1 MEESKQNKYKFQGSG
16 LGTSERRQAEER
28 FIEYQTSYHIEK
40 LADFQLLEELVFR
53 ESLQERYK
61 TTIGDL
67 VKKAKKVE
75 LTTTIPKAML
85 NALNDNLEQILI
97 LKDKL
102 GLFDEK
108 EKSDFYT
115 FWERYKKKMQIYA
128 ETHGAECTFKC
139 PSCGEYAL
147 LLLKVDDY
155 NTFNF
160 NLLRGTFVYNKELM
174 EEIEKGTLSED
185 RVAEILGC
193 SVDYIK
199 GCYNDIYLKEKKQD
213 NR

>member
-1 MEESKQNKYKFQGSG
+1 MEENKKNKYKFQGTG

-28 FIEYQTSYHIEK
+28 FIEYQTQYHIEN

-61 TTIGDL
+61 KQIGKL
-67 VKKAKKVE
+67 AKKSGEANIV
-75 LTTTIPKAML
+75 PKHLL

-97 LKDKL
+97 LKEKL

-115 FWERYKKKMQIYA
+115 FWERYKKKLQIYA
-128 ETHGAECTFKC
+128 ETHEAECTFKC

-174 EEIEKGTLSED
+174 EEIEKGTLSKD
-185 RVAEILGC
+185 RVAKILGC
-193 SVDYIK
+193 SVDYVD
-199 GCYNDIYLKEKKQD
+199 GCYRDIYLKDKKQD

>member
-1 MEESKQNKYKFQGSG
+1 MEENKKNKYKFQGTG

-28 FIEYQTSYHIEK
+28 FIEYQTQYHIEN

-61 TTIGDL
+61 KQIGKL
-67 VKKAKKVE
+67 SKKSGEANIV
-75 LTTTIPKAML
+75 PKHLL

-97 LKDKL
+97 LKEKL

-115 FWERYKKKMQIYA
+115 FWERYKKKLQIYA
-128 ETHGAECTFKC
+128 ETHEGACTFKC

-174 EEIEKGTLSED
+174 EEIEKGTLSKD
-185 RVAEILGC
+185 RVAKILGC
-193 SVDYIK
+193 SVDYVD
-199 GCYNDIYLKEKKQD
+199 GCYRDIYLKDKKQD